1 MNQRRSFLILLISVI
16 VMLLIAAMFAPD
28 THGGGAIVSPLSV
41 DRPTP
46 TSEVTLVPESYLP
59 AVLRNWSPLPT
70 PTVRPT
76 PP

>member
-1 MNQRRSFLILLISVI
+1 
-16 VMLLIAAMFAPD
+16 
-28 THGGGAIVSPLSV
+28 VSPLAV

-46 TSEVTLVPESYLP
+46 TSEATLVPESYLP